1 MKKIVVLSGSPHHPG
16 TSEQLINAFI
26 KGATEAGNEVYR
38 FDAGRRVNEVSL
50 IQLVDNQ
57 TGAEVEVEPD
67 DVIKNEVMPKL
78 LDADLVVF
86 GSSLYYYG
94 INLALKAV
102 IDRFY
107 SYNHELH
114 GDKEAITLVSGYGE
128 PDAFASLEL
137 YFQQLLKYMRWPLIG
152 NVVADSS
159 WDEQKPAETLHD
171 GKGEYTIDE
180 WTENN
185 TNNLELNDI

>member
-1 MKKIVVLSGSPHHPG
+1 MPGLIRFVNERKSKTKKIVVLSGSPHHPG
-16 TSEQLINAFI
+16 TSEQLIDAFI

-38 FDAGRRVNEVSL
+38 FDAGRRVNEFSL

-67 DVIKNEVMPKL
+67 DAIKNEVMPKL

-94 INLALKAV
+94 INSALKAV

-114 GDKEAITLVSGYGE
+114 GDKKAITLVSGYGE

-152 NVVADSS
+152 SVVADSS
-159 WDEQKPAETLHD
+159 WDENKLAQHVEEAYLL
-171 GKGEYTIDE
+171 GKQVK
-180 WTENN
+180 
-185 TNNLELNDI
+185 